1 MITFNKTSSKF
12 NGNKDAHKIKIDAT
26 TKGKIAPEQALAEP
40 EQRNRQDEHESI
52 YVEEYSAYQQKLAKK
67 NNLLLKKLLDPP
79 ENPIN
84 RAKRILKKSLLG
96 TQSKNNNG
104 FSR

>member
-1 MITFNKTSSKF
+1 MIIFNKTSSKF

-52 YVEEYSAYQQKLAKK
+52 YVEEYSAY
-67 NNLLLKKLLDPP
+67 
-79 ENPIN
+79 
-84 RAKRILKKSLLG
+84 S
-96 TQSKNNNG
+96 
-104 FSR
+104 